1 MTTSKPA
8 RPAAESAGGAHS
20 PAPYPVACDGAAAA
34 AQGSPVH
41 DVAFDFGGVLVE
53 WDARGA
59 LMARYSAEATERFLT
74 DPACGFSRAVAVTD
88 GGGTIAEAHA
98 LLDREVGAPWVDMYD
113 YYAAHYEDTLV
124 GTVPGA
130 LRLVSDLR
138 EAGVGVWGISN
149 WGAQDFPVALRLFP
163 VFSQLDGYVISGR
176 TGLVKPHADM
186 FSLALSRFGT
196 DPATTLFVD
205 DRADNVAGANGVGM
219 RGVVFGGSMRSLRQT
234 LVALGVAIPCGELPA
249 GPAGLR

>member
-1 MTTSKPA
+1 MTTSQPA
-8 RPAAESAGGAHS
+8 SQDTDSEDPS
-20 PAPYPVACDGAAAA
+20 PSLAPYPVACASTAAS
-34 AQGSPVH
+34 AQGSPVR

-59 LMARYSAEATERFLT
+59 LMARYSAAATQRFLT

-88 GGGTIAEAHA
+88 AGGTIAEAHA
-98 LLDREVGAPWVDMYD
+98 LLEREVGAPWVDMYD

-130 LRLVSDLR
+130 LRLVCDLR

-163 VFSQLDGYVISGR
+163 VFAQLDGYVISGR
-176 TGLVKPHADM
+176 TRLVKPHADM
-186 FSLALSRFGT
+186 FSLALSRFGI

-205 DRADNVAGANGVGM
+205 DRAENVAGANAVGM

-234 LVALGVAIPCGELPA
+234 LVGLGVPVPGGELPA
-249 GPAGLR
+249 GPAAGR

>member
-1 MTTSKPA
+1 MATPKPT
-8 RPAAESAGGAHS
+8 RTAAERAGSSAS
-20 PAPYPVACDGAAAA
+20 LAPYPVVCAGEAAAA
-34 AQGSPVH
+34 KRSPVR

-59 LMARYSAEATERFLT
+59 LMARYSAEATERFLA

-98 LLDREVGAPWVDMYD
+98 LLAREVGAPWVDMYD

-163 VFSQLDGYVISGR
+163 VFAQLDGYVISGR
-176 TGLVKPHADM
+176 VRRVKPHADM
-186 FSLALSRFGT
+186 FSLALSRFGI
-196 DPATTLFVD
+196 DPTTTLFID

-219 RGVVFGGSMRSLRQT
+219 RGVVFDGSMRRLRRT
-234 LVALGVAIPCGELPA
+234 LAALGVAIPGGELPA
-249 GPAGLR
+249 GPADGR